1 MRSAAGRISRR
12 RGKHAGRHRMEAGNG
27 CRDHRPLYGSA
38 LAFLSLL
45 ATGAG
50 HGTYVPLLL
59 STAPFGACGFVTQLL
74 AAPFLWARFVVGGA
88 IRPRQAAASKS
99 GYRPVALRL
108 RACAFRDARDEL
120 AHLEFVLRLSP
131 ELIAVWA
138 WSGRWRCGGELAG
151 ARTVGE
157 PATTRRHR
165 GSSPSR
171 AKSVSQNNSPIRS
184 SGCVTTVELRS
195 SHRGNWGERL
205 VPSESIRM
213 S

>member
-1 MRSAAGRISRR
+1 VRSAAGRISRR
-12 RGKHAGRHRMEAGNG
+12 RGKQAGRHRMEAGAG

-88 IRPRQAAASKS
+88 ILPRQAAASKS
-99 GYRPVALRL
+99 GYRPAALRL

-151 ARTVGE
+151 RGPSANRLATGAIGGSGWSRPKASECPKKTQTASARRESGTRQGQVG
-157 PATTRRHR
+157 A
-165 GSSPSR
+165 
-171 AKSVSQNNSPIRS
+171 
-184 SGCVTTVELRS
+184 
-195 SHRGNWGERL
+195 
-205 VPSESIRM
+205 
-213 S
+213 

>member
-1 MRSAAGRISRR
+1 MVAAIIDPCT
-12 RGKHAGRHRMEAGNG
+12 A
-27 CRDHRPLYGSA
+27 
-38 LAFLSLL
+38 
-45 ATGAG
+45 
-50 HGTYVPLLL
+50 LL
-59 STAPFGACGFVTQLL
+59 SRFSPCLRLAPATAPMFPCSCQQHRLAPAASFTQLL

-108 RACAFRDARDEL
+108 RACAFRDASDEL

-151 ARTVGE
+151 RGPSANRL
-157 PATTRRHR
+157 AT
-165 GSSPSR
+165 G
-171 AKSVSQNNSPIRS
+171 AI
-184 SGCVTTVELRS
+184 
-195 SHRGNWGERL
+195 GERL